1 MGGAASDDESGVL
14 ELRVCGF
21 WNKTCRHYRGLECWN
36 AEHIGYGGKKKAM
49 SELLIVIPAY
59 NEAENIERVV
69 NRLITEFP
77 QYDYI
82 VVNDG
87 SKDDTAAICRK
98 NNYHLLDL
106 PVNLGLAGG
115 FQAGLKYAARHG
127 YQYAIQF
134 DGDGQHRPEYI
145 KAMQEKMKEGY
156 DIVIGSRFVEK
167 KKPCTMRMLGSTLIE
182 LAIRLTTGV
191 EIKDPTSGQRL
202 FSRRMIEEFAN
213 GLNYGPEP
221 DTVSYLIKQG
231 ARVAEVQVTMD
242 ERILGVSYLTPL
254 NASKYMI
261 KMLISI
267 LLIQNFRKRRKHA

>member
-1 MGGAASDDESGVL
+1 
-14 ELRVCGF
+14 
-21 WNKTCRHYRGLECWN
+21 
-36 AEHIGYGGKKKAM
+36 M

-69 NRLITEFP
+69 NHLITDFP
-77 QYDYI
+77 QYDYV

-87 SKDDTAAICRK
+87 SKDGTAEVCRK
-98 NNYHLLDL
+98 NGYNLLDL

-127 YQYAIQF
+127 YRYAIQL

-145 KAMQEKMKEGY
+145 ESMQKKMEEGY
-156 DIVIGSRFVEK
+156 DIVIGSRFVGEK
-167 KKPCTMRMLGSTLIE
+167 KPFTMRMLGSNLIE
-182 LAIRLTTGV
+182 AAIRLTTGV
-191 EIKDPTSGQRL
+191 RIEDPTSGMRM
-202 FSRRMIEEFAN
+202 FSRKMIEEFAG

-221 DTVSYLIKQG
+221 DTVSYLMKQG
-231 ARVAEVQVTMD
+231 AKVAEVPVIMD
-242 ERILGVSYLTPL
+242 ERVSGVSYLTPV

-267 LLIQNFRKRRKHA
+267 LLIQNFRKRG